1 MVVVF
6 VLFVT
11 VLAVFVGGWLFAF
24 LVLCCL
30 VLSVCVYGVVLLCPP
45 SPLWL
50 FDVLFVPPS
59 FVLSMFVHCGVCVPM
74 FHSPPSLCVCCR
86 CGCGALFPL
95 SSV

>member
-30 VLSVCVYGVVLLCPP
+30 VLCVCVCGVVLLCFL

-59 FVLSMFVHCGVCVPM
+59 YVLSMFVHCGVCVPL
-74 FHSPPSLCVCCR
+74 FHPLPCVFVAVVVVVR
-86 CGCGALFPL
+86 CFH
-95 SSV
+95 